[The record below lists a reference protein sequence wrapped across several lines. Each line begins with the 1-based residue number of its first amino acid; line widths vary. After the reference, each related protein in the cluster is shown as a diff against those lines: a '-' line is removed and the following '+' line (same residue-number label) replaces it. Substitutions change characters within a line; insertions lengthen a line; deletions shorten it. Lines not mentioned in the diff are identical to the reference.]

1 MATALNWS
9 AGLTGFVGLAMLNP
23 DPVFLAMLTTFS
35 LSVVA
40 GY

>member
-1 MATALNWS
+1 MKTAVNW
-9 AGLTGFVGLAMLNP
+9 AFGLSGFVGLSMLNP
-23 DPVFLAMLTTFS
+23 DPAFLAMLTTFS